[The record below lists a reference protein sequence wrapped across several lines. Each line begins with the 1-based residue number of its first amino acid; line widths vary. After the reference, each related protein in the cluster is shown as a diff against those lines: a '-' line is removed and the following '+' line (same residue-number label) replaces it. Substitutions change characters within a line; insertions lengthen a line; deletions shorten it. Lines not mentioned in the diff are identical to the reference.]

1 MPFTSAA
8 YEGIFTP
15 QEFDSLQKEYNL
27 CCEMLGRLPTSQEDK
42 GDLTRYAKS
51 AFDYGDADIKLSAE
65 RAPNMARMLG

>member
-1 MPFTSAA
+1 
-8 YEGIFTP
+8 
-15 QEFDSLQKEYNL
+15 
-27 CCEMLGRLPTSQEDK
+27 MLGRLPTSQEDK

>member
-1 MPFTSAA
+1 VPFTSAA

-15 QEFDSLQKEYNL
+15 QELDSLQKEYNL
-27 CCEMLGRLPTSQEDK
+27 CCEMLGRLPT
-42 GDLTRYAKS
+42 YAKS